1 MSNISLLTTL
11 AAAAASGVEGWI
23 SVASNPYGNQDTAK
37 GVAVD
42 SSGNII
48 AVSTSVTPSGK
59 IMTAK
64 YNADGDILWSRAIF
78 PNNSESVAWDVAVD
92 SSDNIIVVG
101 QGRISTGDNIGF
113 IAKYNSSG
121 VFQWDKKF
129 ESDVSGNNCFIYG
142 VTTDGSDNIYI
153 CGDGR
158 NGLRGLLVKYNSSGT
173 VQWKVAT
180 TSPTSLWY
188 TAVAVNSSG
197 EVFACGITDNT
208 RAVLSKYNSSGVHQ
222 WTVRQTKGTKNT
234 DFFDIALDS
243 SGNIILAGSVDTAGS
258 DPVVTKYNSSGVLQ
272 WSSYISDIAE
282 ASFFRSVAVNSDD
295 EIFLCGQ
302 ARQSSDNQFLAAKCS
317 SAGSFEW
324 TNTINDT
331 TSVNAYGFGAA
342 IHEDGSFIACGG
354 YSSLVAKLFA
364 DGSGAGTYGNIVYAS
379 ESYTTGSTPDVA
391 SASLSVSS
399 SSFSGTSTD
408 VTSGEAAITLTQTLA
423 ELS

>member
-1 MSNISLLTTL
+1 MISSRKLLQ
-11 AAAAASGVEGWI
+11 AAAGVGGVGGWI
-23 SVASNPYGNQDTAK
+23 SVASTSSYSDTAK

-48 AVSTSVTPSGK
+48 AVSTSTTPSQK
-59 IMTAK
+59 IMIAK
-64 YNADGDILWSRAIF
+64 YDADGDILWSRVIQ
-78 PNNSESVAWDVAVD
+78 PNNAGSQSQDVAVD

-101 QGRISTGDNIGF
+101 WGVLPSPSTDNIGF

-129 ESDVSGNNCFIYG
+129 EPDVSSTNCFIYG
-142 VTTDGSDNIYI
+142 VTTDGSDNIYM
-153 CGDGR
+153 CGDGK
-158 NGLRGLLVKYNSSGT
+158 NGGRGLLVKYNSSGT

-180 TSPTSLWY
+180 TSPTILDY

-197 EVFACGITDNT
+197 EVFACGIADN
-208 RAVLSKYNSSGVHQ
+208 RGILSKYNSSGVHQ
-222 WTVRQTKGTKNT
+222 WTVRQTKGTRTTK
-234 DFFDIALDS
+234 FWDIAFDS
-243 SGNIILAGSVDTAGS
+243 SGNIILAGEIDYPSNR
-258 DPVVTKYNSSGVLQ
+258 PVVTKYNSSGVLQ
-272 WSSYISDIAE
+272 WSSYISNISED
-282 ASFFRSVAVNSDD
+282 SFFRAVAVNSDD

-302 ARQSSDNQFLAAKCS
+302 ARQSSDNQLLAAKCS

-331 TSVNAYGFGAA
+331 TSVSAYGFGAA

-354 YSSLVAKLFA
+354 NSSLVAKLFS
-364 DGSGAGTYGNIVYAS
+364 DGSGAGTYGNISYVS
-379 ESYTTGSTPDVA
+379 ESYTTGAAPDVA
-391 SASLSVSS
+391 SAAFSVTS

>member
-1 MSNISLLTTL
+1 MISSRKLLL
-11 AAAAASGVEGWI
+11 GAAGVGGVGGWI
-23 SVASNPYGNQDTAK
+23 SVASTSSYDDTAK

-48 AVSTSVTPSGK
+48 AVSTSTTPSQK
-59 IMTAK
+59 IMIAK
-64 YNADGDILWSRAIF
+64 YDADGDILWSRVIQPYSDA
-78 PNNSESVAWDVAVD
+78 SQAWDIAVD

-101 QGRISTGDNIGF
+101 QGRSTPYSDSVGF

-121 VFQWDKKF
+121 TFQWDKQFKP
-129 ESDVSGNNCFIYG
+129 DLTRRNCFIYG

-158 NGLRGLLVKYNSSGT
+158 NGERGLLVKYNSSGT
-173 VQWKVAT
+173 VQWKVST
-180 TSPTSLWY
+180 TSPAILDY

-197 EVFACGITDNT
+197 EVFACGIADN
-208 RAVLSKYNSSGVHQ
+208 RGILSKYNSSGVHQ
-222 WTVRQTKGTKNT
+222 WTVRQTKGTRQTK
-234 DFFDIALDS
+234 FWDIAFDS
-243 SGNIILAGSVDTAGS
+243 SGNIILAGQIDYPS
-258 DPVVTKYNSSGVLQ
+258 DRPVVTKYNSSGVLQ

-282 ASFFRSVAVNSDD
+282 TAFFRAVAVNSDD

-302 ARQSSDNQFLAAKCS
+302 ARQSSDNQILAAKCS

-364 DGSGAGTYGNIVYAS
+364 DGSGARTYGNISYVS
-379 ESYTTGSTPDVA
+379 ESYTTGAAPDVA
-391 SASLSVSS
+391 SAAFYVAS

>member
-1 MSNISLLTTL
+1 MISSRKLLQ
-11 AAAAASGVEGWI
+11 AAAGVGGVGGWV
-23 SVASNPYGNQDTAK
+23 SVASTSSYDDTAK

-48 AVSTSVTPSGK
+48 AVSTSTTPSQK
-59 IMTAK
+59 IMIAK
-64 YNADGDILWSRAIF
+64 YDADGDILWSRVIQ
-78 PNNSESVAWDVAVD
+78 PNNAGSQSQDVAVD

-101 QGRISTGDNIGF
+101 WGVLPSPSTDNIGF

-129 ESDVSGNNCFIYG
+129 EPDVSSTNCFIYG
-142 VTTDGSDNIYI
+142 VTTDGSDNIYM
-153 CGDGR
+153 CGDGK
-158 NGLRGLLVKYNSSGT
+158 NGGRGLLVKYNSSGT

-180 TSPTSLWY
+180 TSPTILDY

-197 EVFACGITDNT
+197 EVFACGIADN
-208 RAVLSKYNSSGVHQ
+208 RGILSKYNSSGVHQ
-222 WTVRQTKGTKNT
+222 WTVRQTKGTRTTK
-234 DFFDIALDS
+234 FWDIAFDS
-243 SGNIILAGSVDTAGS
+243 SGNIILAGEIDYPSNR
-258 DPVVTKYNSSGVLQ
+258 PVVTKYNSSGVLQ
-272 WSSYISDIAE
+272 WSSYISNISED
-282 ASFFRSVAVNSDD
+282 SFFRAVAVNSDD

-302 ARQSSDNQFLAAKCS
+302 ARQSSDNQLLAAKCS

-379 ESYTTGSTPDVA
+379 ESYTTDSAPDVA
-391 SASLSVSS
+391 SAAFSVTS